1 MWTAKIQR
9 FFSII
14 KISTE
19 NYFGRRKLKKL
30 KIPTFGGVR
39 FSMEALN
46 DFLSGLIPYTE
57 WPMFILLIGGGLF
70 LVFYSRFL
78 PYRFFGHAIAIT
90 AGKYDDKNAKGDV
103 SSFQALSAAV
113 AATVGLGNIS
123 GVAIAIHDG
132 GPGVVFWIW
141 VTALIGMCIKFYSCS
156 LAIMFR
162 GTDSEGKLQG
172 GPMFYITK
180 GMGPKARPLAVFFC
194 ICGLFGFLGVFTANQ
209 FTETFMSVVN
219 PAETIWQTSDFNWKL
234 IVGLALAVITSFVIF
249 GGLTKIAKVASTI
262 VPFMVL
268 VYLLAVIAVMIMNSE
283 KILPALK
290 MILTEAWNFKTLV
303 TGGFWGLVIIGIRR
317 AMFSNEAGLGSA
329 PMYHGQSKNDEPI
342 KEGLVAM
349 LGPFIDTIMVCTFT
363 AVVIILSGAY
373 LEEGSGIV
381 MTLTAFRRT
390 LFGYG
395 DELLMIIVSAFALS
409 TLFTYSYY
417 GVKSLS
423 FLSNARI
430 GKWYNVYF
438 VVMIVFA
445 AVASLDLVK
454 NLIDL
459 SYALMVIPNMIAV
472 LYLAPKVNVAA
483 KKYLAQLAHGKT

>member
-1 MWTAKIQR
+1 
-9 FFSII
+9 
-14 KISTE
+14 
-19 NYFGRRKLKKL
+19 
-30 KIPTFGGVR
+30 
-39 FSMEALN
+39 MEALN

-162 GTDSEGKLQG
+162 GTDSDGKLQG

-234 IVGLALAVITSFVIF
+234 IVGLVLAVITSFVIF

-283 KILPALK
+283 KVLPALK

-363 AVVIILSGAY
+363 AIVIILSGAY
-373 LEEGSGIV
+373 LEDGSGIV

-423 FLSNARI
+423 FLSNVRI

>member
-1 MWTAKIQR
+1 MQAI
-9 FFSII
+9 
-14 KISTE
+14 
-19 NYFGRRKLKKL
+19 
-30 KIPTFGGVR
+30 
-39 FSMEALN
+39 N
-46 DFLSGLIPYTE
+46 DFLSAAIPYTE
-57 WPMFILLIGGGLF
+57 WPMFLLLIGGGLF
-70 LVFYSRFL
+70 LVFYSGFK
-78 PYRFFGHAIAIT
+78 PYRYFGHALAIT

-141 VTALIGMCIKFYSCS
+141 VTALIGMSIKYYSCS
-156 LAIMFR
+156 LAIMYR
-162 GTDSEGKLQG
+162 GKDSDGHLQG
-172 GPMFYITK
+172 GPMFYITQ
-180 GMGPKARPLAVFFC
+180 GMGAWARPLAVFFC

-209 FTETFMSVVN
+209 FTETFMTVVR
-219 PAETIWQTSDFNWKL
+219 PTETLLETSEFNWKL
-234 IVGLALAVITSFVIF
+234 GIGLALAIITSFVIF
-249 GGLTKIAKVASTI
+249 GGLSKIAKVASAI

-268 VYLLAVIAVMIMNSE
+268 LYLLAVIVVMANNADQVF
-283 KILPALK
+283 PAFK
-290 MILTEAWNFKTLV
+290 MILTEAWNFKSMA

-329 PMYHGQSKNDEPI
+329 PMYHGQSRNEQPI

-349 LGPFIDTIMVCTFT
+349 LGPFIDTILVCSFT

-373 LEEGSGIV
+373 LEDGSGIV
-381 MTLTAFRRT
+381 MTLNAFRKT
-390 LFGYG
+390 LFGWG
-395 DELLMIIVSAFALS
+395 DELLMLIVTAFALS

-423 FLSNARI
+423 FLTSARI

-438 VVMIVFA
+438 VVMIIFA
-445 AVASLDLVK
+445 AVASLELVK

-472 LYLAPKVNVAA
+472 LWLSPRVNAA
-483 KKYLAQLAHGKT
+483 ARTYFQNLRHVRS